1 MSATRDEFPTIN
13 AWLKAQFGRR
23 PSRFSAEQLRRK
35 ATALEQESEVYRR
48 EAQRVD
54 LWEESRRAALYG
66 INAADSIRSVKGA
79 K

>member
-1 MSATRDEFPTIN
+1 MPATKEGFPTIN
-13 AWLKAQFGRR
+13 AWLKAQFGKR

-35 ATALEQESEVYRR
+35 ATGLEQEAEVYRR

-54 LWEESRRAALYG
+54 LWEASRRAALYG
-66 INAADSIRSVKGA
+66 INAADSIMSVKGA